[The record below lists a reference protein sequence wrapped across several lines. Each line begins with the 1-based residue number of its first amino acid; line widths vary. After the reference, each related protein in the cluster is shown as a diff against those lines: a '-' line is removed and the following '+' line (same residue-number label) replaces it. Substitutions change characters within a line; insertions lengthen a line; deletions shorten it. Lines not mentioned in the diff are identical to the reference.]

1 MRLAR
6 AAMLGSLLCLGAVSA
21 RAADLSGTW
30 ALDQAQWGQQLDRLV
45 GHMLARVPPEIVAK
59 LKAKG
64 MDPAGTV
71 REAAQEGLGDTV
83 EFLPNGVVRTSS
95 RDDDPDDN
103 GRWTLDGDDLRITVD
118 DAEGLEAMV
127 GKVEGDRITLK
138 PILAEDA
145 PDAAFMKDLTFPLV
159 RSH

>member
-30 ALDQAQWGQQLDRLV
+30 ALDQAQWKPQLDRLID
-45 GHMLARVPPEIVAK
+45 HMLAKIPPEMIEK
-59 LKAKG
+59 MKARG
-64 MDPAGTV
+64 MDPAVTF
-71 REAAQEGLGDTV
+71 RESAKEGLGDTI
-83 EFLPNGVVRTSS
+83 EFLPDGVVRTS
-95 RDDDPDDN
+95 RHDDEPDED
-103 GRWTLDGDDLRITVD
+103 GHWILKGDDLRITVD

-138 PILAEDA
+138 PIFKADM